1 MNDTDLQEINEVT
14 SFILSDYNSNRVIDR
29 FNLFHQPNRGKVE
42 EIVNKLFRII
52 YPGYYRDRTYKIYNL
67 ENSMSMLIEDV
78 IYHLHQQIR
87 IALPYRKEE
96 GVTEEDYEIQAK
108 QITLQFM
115 HQIPKV
121 RDLLEEDIDAFYVG
135 DPAAEN
141 KDEIIFSYPGLQA
154 VTVHRLAHELYVLG
168 VPIIPRIMSEYA
180 HSQTGVDIHPG
191 AVLGHHFFIDHGTGI
206 VIGETTVIGD
216 NVKIYQGVTLGGLST
231 RGGQSLR
238 GKKRHPTIEDNVTI
252 YSGAS
257 ILGGH
262 TTIGH
267 DAVIGGNSFITSSI
281 SPYSKVSI
289 KNEELMYN
297 ESTESVE
304 SVEEGK
310 EKDEKAWFYVI

>member
-1 MNDTDLQEINEVT
+1 MMNDKELQEINEVT
-14 SFILSDYNSNRVIDR
+14 RYILDDYHSNRVIDR
-29 FNLFHQPNRGKVE
+29 FNLFQQPNRGKVE
-42 EIVNKLFRII
+42 DIVNKLFRII
-52 YPGYYRDRTYKIYNL
+52 YPGYFRDRSYKIYNL
-67 ENSMSMLIEDV
+67 ENSMAMLIEDV
-78 IYHLHQQIR
+78 IYHLHQQIL
-87 IALPYRKEE
+87 IALPYCKEE
-96 GVTEEDYEIQAK
+96 GLTEEDYALQAN
-108 QITLQFM
+108 QITMQFM
-115 HQIPKV
+115 RQIPKV
-121 RDLLEEDIDAFYVG
+121 RALLEEDIDAFYVG

-180 HSQTGVDIHPG
+180 HSHTGVDIHPG
-191 AVLGHHFFIDHGTGI
+191 AALGHHFFIDHGTGI
-206 VIGETTVIGD
+206 VIGETSVIGD

-238 GKKRHPTIEDNVTI
+238 GKRRHPTIEDNVTI

-262 TTIGH
+262 TVIGH

-297 ESTESVE
+297 ETTESVE
-304 SVEEGK
+304 EAEK
-310 EKDEKAWFYVI
+310 KDENAWFYVI